1 MRDDGAPPTDAD
13 LVAASLREPQRFA
26 PLFDRHAR
34 TVHRYVS
41 SRVGRDEVDDV
52 VSETFVV
59 AFRTRARYDP
69 DYENARPWLLGIA
82 TNVVRQHRR
91 SEIRRLAR
99 LRAVVHAPD
108 PNLDPAESVS
118 SAVDNAAES
127 DRVLRAVA
135 RLDDRYRDVLL
146 LAASTD
152 LTYEEIA
159 RALGIPVGSVR
170 SRLARGRSRLRELLT
185 PGDQYERDTNYVT
198 PSTEGNLG

>member
-1 MRDDGAPPTDAD
+1 MEDDGASPTDAD
-13 LVAASLREPQRFA
+13 LVAASLREPQQFA
-26 PLFDRHAR
+26 PLFERHAR

-59 AFRTRARYDP
+59 AFRIRARYDP
-69 DYENARPWLLGIA
+69 DYENALPWLLGIA
-82 TNVVRQHRR
+82 TNVLRQHRR

-99 LRAVVHAPD
+99 LRALVRAPAPD
-108 PNLDPAESVS
+108 LDPAESVS

-127 DRVLRAVA
+127 DRVLRAAA

-159 RALGIPVGSVR
+159 QALGVPVGTVR

-185 PGDQYERDTNYVT
+185 PGGQYERDTNHVS

>member
-99 LRAVVHAPD
+99 LRAVVHAPT
-108 PNLDPAESVS
+108 PIWTRRKA
-118 SAVDNAAES
+118 SARRS
-127 DRVLRAVA
+127 TTRLRAI
-135 RLDDRYRDVLL
+135 
-146 LAASTD
+146 ASFAPWPDST
-152 LTYEEIA
+152 TVTGTSCCWPPAPTSPTKKSPEHSES
-159 RALGIPVGSVR
+159 RSVR
-170 SRLARGRSRLRELLT
+170 CGRAS
-185 PGDQYERDTNYVT
+185 PAVVAGY
-198 PSTEGNLG
+198 GNC